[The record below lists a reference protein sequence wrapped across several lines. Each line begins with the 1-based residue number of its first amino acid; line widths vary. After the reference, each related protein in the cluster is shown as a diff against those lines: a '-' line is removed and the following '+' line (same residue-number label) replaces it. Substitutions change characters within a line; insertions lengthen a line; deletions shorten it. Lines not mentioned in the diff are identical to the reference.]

1 MSSRS
6 PSAAKLRLLLGGE
19 SSLTGADF
27 SHPASGYSFTDL
39 INGLNKLVDQGQVN
53 RKLSPNGHYTLYNY
67 ASIVSVKWTTV
78 MTLARGLVVDLV
90 KEKIV
95 ALPFPKFFNHNEHP
109 PPKGYDDHEILS
121 VETKHDGSLGIFF
134 YDEYDN
140 CWCMITRGSF
150 VSPQAGWGQRHLSG
164 VDVSVLDI
172 NNTYLFEIICPE
184 SKVVVQYE
192 SDQLRLLSGYNNI
205 SYQELTRPVLEETAS
220 LIKTPIVERHDHL
233 NSIDKIKE
241 DLEGMSG
248 FMQEGY
254 VVLLRAPDGTVVRRK
269 FKCKNYNTLHR
280 SKSNLSKK
288 SIFEIMKGSS
298 TPMEDV
304 IKFADTQ
311 PEEHTDMIMKWAQE
325 IMSDYTSLIGALEH
339 DLQATSKMEPRILG
353 MTIKNPGDF
362 TFKLPVKCRS
372 LLFAHRKGSDITS
385 KMWNYVNIV

>member
-6 PSAAKLRLLLGGE
+6 PSAAELSLLLGAE
-19 SSLTGADF
+19 SSADF
-27 SHPASGYSFTDL
+27 SHPASEYSFTDL
-39 INGLNKLVDQGQVN
+39 INGLNELVDQGQVN
-53 RKLSPNGHYTLYNY
+53 RKQSPNGHYILYNY
-67 ASIVSVKWTTV
+67 ASIVSAKWTRI
-78 MTLARGLVVDLV
+78 MTLARGLVVDPV

-109 PPKGYDDHEILS
+109 PAKGYDDHEILS

-288 SIFEIMKGSS
+288 SIFEIMKGST

-304 IKFADTQ
+304 TKFADTQ